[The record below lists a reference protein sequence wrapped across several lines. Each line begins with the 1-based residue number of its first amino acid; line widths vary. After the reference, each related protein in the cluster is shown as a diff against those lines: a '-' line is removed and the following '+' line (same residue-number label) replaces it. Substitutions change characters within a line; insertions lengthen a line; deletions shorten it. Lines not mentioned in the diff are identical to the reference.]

1 MNDNQMA
8 NIRRTRLRDWMDAKH
23 VNGTS
28 LAQRLGT
35 TRAYVSG
42 LFNTEKHFGEKAAR
56 SIEKKLVLPTGYLDA
71 QAPAMAPVDVW
82 EDPADLPDGVY
93 ALVPRIGIK
102 LSAGSGM
109 EAVEETELPPLAFR
123 ESWLKKKHVTSRKH
137 LRILEVD
144 GPSMEP
150 LLMDGDVVLVD
161 LGQHDIIDNE
171 VYAIAYGSELRIK
184 RLSKRFDGG
193 LLIRSDNQR
202 YPDEAIS
209 PAESQH
215 IRVLGRMI
223 WRGG

>member
-1 MNDNQMA
+1 MSDNQQA
-8 NIRRTRLRDWMDAKH
+8 NTRRKQLRQWMQERGM
-23 VNGTS
+23 NGTD
-28 LAQRLGT
+28 LATRLGT
-35 TRAYVSG
+35 GRAYVSL
-42 LFNTEKHFGEKAAR
+42 LFKPDRHFGEKAAR
-56 SIEKKLVLPTGYLDA
+56 SIEQKLFMPTGYLDA

-82 EDPADLPDGVY
+82 ENPADLPDGVY